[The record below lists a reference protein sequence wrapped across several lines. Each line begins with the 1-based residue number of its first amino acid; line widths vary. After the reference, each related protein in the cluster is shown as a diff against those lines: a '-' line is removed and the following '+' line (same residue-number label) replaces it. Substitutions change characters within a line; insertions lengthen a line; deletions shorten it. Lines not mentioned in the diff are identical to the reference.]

1 MQGRRRPDETSGQ
14 TLDRGRAKVPSF
26 TERSKLAQDYDI
38 VIIGAGPAGL
48 TAGLYAAR
56 ARRKT
61 IVLERN
67 VTGGQIALTS
77 LVENYP
83 GFPDGVNGFDLGQ
96 AMQQQAEKYGME
108 MGYGEVT
115 GIEPKDGRHLVKTTE
130 GDRLAKA
137 VIITGGA
144 DYNRLGVPGEER
156 LTGRGVSYCATCDAA
171 FFKDQEVAVV
181 GGGDAAMDEGLFV
194 TRYASKVYVVHRR
207 DQLRAS
213 KILQERAFA
222 DPKME
227 FVWHTVVTEI
237 LGEEAVT
244 GLRLR
249 NVVTGEESTLPV
261 AAIFIFI
268 GLHPNSDYLKGLLRM
283 DEGGHIYVTDWME
296 TEVPGIFAAGDIR
309 VNSSRQVVSAAGDGA
324 TAAIKADHYITDTF
338 RT

>member
-1 MQGRRRPDETSGQ
+1 M
-14 TLDRGRAKVPSF
+14 
-26 TERSKLAQDYDI
+26 AQEYDI

-77 LVENYP
+77 AVENYP
-83 GFPDGVNGFDLGQ
+83 GFPDGVNGFDLAQ
-96 AMQQQAEKYGME
+96 AMQQQAEKYGMD
-108 MGYGEVT
+108 MGYADVT
-115 GIEPKDGRHLVKTTE
+115 SVEPQDGRHLVKTSE
-130 GDRLAKA
+130 EEYLAKA
-137 VIITGGA
+137 LIITGGA
-144 DYNRLGVPGEER
+144 DYDRLNVPGEER

-194 TRYASKVYVVHRR
+194 TRYASKVSVIHRR

-227 FVWHTVVTEI
+227 FVWNTVVTEV

-249 NVVTGEESTLPV
+249 SVVTGEESTLPV

-268 GLHPNSDYLKGLLRM
+268 GLHPNSDYLKGQLPM
-283 DEGGHIYVTDWME
+283 DEGGHIYVSDWME
-296 TEVPGIFAAGDIR
+296 TEAPGIFAAGDIR

-324 TAAIKADHYITDTF
+324 TAAIKADHYITDHF
-338 RT
+338 KQ

>member
-1 MQGRRRPDETSGQ
+1 
-14 TLDRGRAKVPSF
+14 
-26 TERSKLAQDYDI
+26 LAQEYDI

-83 GFPDGVNGFDLGQ
+83 GFPDGVNGFDLAQ
-96 AMQQQAEKYGME
+96 SMQQQAEKYGME

-115 GIEPKDGRHLVKTTE
+115 GIEPKDGRHLVRTTE
-130 GDRLAKA
+130 GDYLAKA

-144 DYNRLGVPGEER
+144 DYNRLNVPGEER

-194 TRYASKVYVVHRR
+194 TRYASKVYLIHRR

-213 KILQERAFA
+213 KVLQERAFG
-222 DPKME
+222 DPNME
-227 FVWHTVVTEI
+227 FVWNTVVTEI

-244 GLRLR
+244 SLRLR
-249 NVVTGEESTLPV
+249 NVVTGEESALPV

-268 GLHPNSDYLKGLLRM
+268 GLHPNSDYLKGLLRT
-283 DEGGHIYVTDWME
+283 DEGGHIYVSDWME

-309 VNSSRQVVSAAGDGA
+309 VNSCRQVVSAAGDGA
-324 TAAIKADHYITDTF
+324 TAAIKADHYITDTLKG
-338 RT
+338 

>member
-1 MQGRRRPDETSGQ
+1 
-14 TLDRGRAKVPSF
+14 
-26 TERSKLAQDYDI
+26 LAQEYDI
-38 VIIGAGPAGL
+38 VVIGAGPAGL

-77 LVENYP
+77 VVENYP
-83 GFPDGVNGFDLGQ
+83 GFPDGVNGFDLAQ

-108 MGYGEVT
+108 TGYGDVT
-115 GIEPKDGRHLVKTTE
+115 AIEPKDGRHLVKTTE
-130 GDRLAKA
+130 GDYLAKA

-144 DYNRLGVPGEER
+144 DYNRLNVPGEER

-194 TRYASKVYVVHRR
+194 TRYASKVYVIHRR
-207 DQLRAS
+207 DQLRAG

-222 DPKME
+222 NPKME
-227 FVWHTVVTEI
+227 FVWNTVVTEV
-237 LGEEAVT
+237 LGEETVT

-249 NVVTGEESTLPV
+249 NVVTGEESALPV

-283 DEGGHIYVTDWME
+283 DEAGHIYVNDWME

-338 RT
+338 RR

>member
-1 MQGRRRPDETSGQ
+1 M
-14 TLDRGRAKVPSF
+14 
-26 TERSKLAQDYDI
+26 
-38 VIIGAGPAGL
+38 VIIGGGPAGL

-61 IVLERN
+61 ILLERN

-77 LVENYP
+77 AVENYP
-83 GFPDGVNGFDLGQ
+83 GFPDGVNGFDLAQ
-96 AMQQQAEKYGME
+96 AMQQQAEKNGLE
-108 MGYGEVT
+108 MGYADAT
-115 GIEPKDGRHLVKTTE
+115 AIELKDGRHLVKTSE
-130 GDRLAKA
+130 GDYLAKA

-144 DYNRLGVPGEER
+144 DYDRLDVPGEER

-171 FFKDQEVAVV
+171 FFNGQEVAVV

-194 TRYASKVYVVHRR
+194 TRYASKVAVIHRR

-222 DPKME
+222 EAKME
-227 FVWHTVVTEI
+227 FVWNTVVTEV

-249 NVVTGEESTLPV
+249 NVVTGEESSLPV
-261 AAIFIFI
+261 AAVFIFI
-268 GLHPNSDYLKGLLRM
+268 GLHPNSDYLRGRLRM
-283 DEGGHIYVTDWME
+283 DEAGHIYVSDWME
-296 TEVPGIFAAGDIR
+296 TEAPGIFAAGDIR

-338 RT
+338 RS